1 MTLSEYLN
9 PERPVERL
17 QDGCVILQEN
27 EVIVWTD
34 QYVNCRVAVVHMFGR
49 NYHYRTRTISG
60 KTLYA
65 QDERGKLYKPSVFK
79 LNF

>member
-1 MTLSEYLN
+1 MTLKQYLN

-17 QDGCVILQEN
+17 DSGVVKLQEN
-27 EVIVWTD
+27 EVIVWID
-34 QYVNCRVAVVHMFGR
+34 QYVNCRVAVLHMFGR

-65 QDERGKLYKPSVFK
+65 VDEKGKLYKASVFS